1 METFRGPV
9 AVPGYYSDQL
19 LVFQEELQALVMFKY
34 QAISVHICQPYFKRA
49 CSKWM
54 LSAIVKMES
63 LFLEAC
69 IQVDSEKQQVLTTTR
84 KENGNVTVYPY
95 VCLGQLFCFKANDWL
110 PRGGKSSRLSCCS
123 LAGIP
128 RIQLSAPDSCF
139 YSWVTVIV
147 LTLVTVTKNG
157 HLTHF
162 FWRIH
167 LNTGVRLTSYPCGE
181 TKRIEQISLLKNS
194 TATIISNI

>member
-69 IQVDSEKQQVLTTTR
+69 IQVDSEKQHVLTTTR
-84 KENGNVTVYPY
+84 KENCVPL
-95 VCLGQLFCFKANDWL
+95 CLSGTIILFQDLNDWL

-139 YSWVTVIV
+139 YS
-147 LTLVTVTKNG
+147 
-157 HLTHF
+157 
-162 FWRIH
+162 
-167 LNTGVRLTSYPCGE
+167 
-181 TKRIEQISLLKNS
+181 
-194 TATIISNI
+194 

>member
-1 METFRGPV
+1 MDV
-9 AVPGYYSDQL
+9 
-19 LVFQEELQALVMFKY
+19 
-34 QAISVHICQPYFKRA
+34 ISH
-49 CSKWM
+49 S
-54 LSAIVKMES
+54 
-63 LFLEAC
+63 
-69 IQVDSEKQQVLTTTR
+69 
-84 KENGNVTVYPY
+84 ENGIIVSGSLHSSGQWETTGPHNNQKGKRERDCVPL
-95 VCLGQLFCFKANDWL
+95 CLSGTIILFQDLNDWL

-147 LTLVTVTKNG
+147 LTLVAVTKNG

-167 LNTGVRLTSYPCGE
+167 LNTGVRLTSLASTNAFSHPRVLLSSVRLYKRNWISGE
-181 TKRIEQISLLKNS
+181 TKRIEQFSLLK
-194 TATIISNI
+194 TLLLL

>member
-1 METFRGPV
+1 METFWGPV

-84 KENGNVTVYPY
+84 KENCVPL
-95 VCLGQLFCFKANDWL
+95 CLSGTIILFQDLNDWL